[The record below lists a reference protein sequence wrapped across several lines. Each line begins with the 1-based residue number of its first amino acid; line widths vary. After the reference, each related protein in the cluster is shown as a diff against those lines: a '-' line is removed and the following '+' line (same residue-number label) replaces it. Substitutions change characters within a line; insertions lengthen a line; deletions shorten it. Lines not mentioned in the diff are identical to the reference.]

1 MLIASHGATSFKTI
15 FPGGQV
21 FTDVDMRKV
30 EQTVVPRV
38 VPAQTL
44 GLGHRHQPADI
55 SRPTAVRLLQP
66 KYSKPNTVQIGVGS
80 ARTEARPSYIRERL
94 RRHPCS
100 HWQESL
106 PAVVASESAPDVTMG
121 PVMSGCWWFLLP
133 FTHPSP
139 AVASSTPPR
148 KHQETFNSSQ
158 SCQEPIISPMSQ
170 GRYLLL
176 KEATFYPNL
185 GHHYHAVPL
194 RILSQVVTHMRLES
208 KSITFHSLPSVIAIS

>member
-1 MLIASHGATSFKTI
+1 M
-15 FPGGQV
+15 
-21 FTDVDMRKV
+21 
-30 EQTVVPRV
+30 
-38 VPAQTL
+38 
-44 GLGHRHQPADI
+44 
-55 SRPTAVRLLQP
+55 RLLQP
-66 KYSKPNTVQIGVGS
+66 KYSKPNTVQTGVGS
-80 ARTEARPSYIRERL
+80 ARTGARPSYIRERL
-94 RRHPCS
+94 RLHPCS

-121 PVMSGCWWFLLP
+121 PVMAGCWRFPSP

-170 GRYLLL
+170 ARYLLL
-176 KEATFYPNL
+176 KRATFYPTL
-185 GHHYHAVPL
+185 SHRYDAVLL